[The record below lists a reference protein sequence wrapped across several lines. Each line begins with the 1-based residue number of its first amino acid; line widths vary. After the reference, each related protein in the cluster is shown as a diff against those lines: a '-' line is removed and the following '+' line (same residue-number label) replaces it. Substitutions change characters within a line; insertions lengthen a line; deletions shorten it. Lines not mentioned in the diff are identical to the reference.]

1 MPVKIDYKKELE
13 AAAKGMILIHD
24 PRLLIKLIVRSI
36 VQKVR
41 IEHAGMVLYDPVKDS
56 YVLAISKGDPG
67 SRIPEGFVR
76 FDKKNPINK
85 LFVEKEYKYLVENR
99 NALVSEDINKLI
111 WQESVISNGNGTKQ
125 LLHDV
130 STQMPKLNAVACVPA
145 YHQHML
151 LAILLLGQKHDGGRF
166 EQEELDFFSALA
178 SDVAIAIRNAQLFDD
193 LKREAERNRNLFIQT
208 TIALGSAIEAKDA
221 YTHGHTERVTKY
233 ALAIARQME
242 ASGIYA
248 FPPKFFE
255 NLYIAG
261 LLHDIGKIG
270 VSEAILCKQDKL
282 TEEEYEIMKTHT
294 SRGAEILS
302 SLTGFEEVINGVKYH
317 HERYDGKGYP
327 DGLTGEN
334 IPMIAAIIAVADT
347 FDAITTDRSYRKG
360 LSKEVA
366 IGEVQKFSMKQ
377 FNPKPVQ
384 ALFELYNKGELDRKS
399 TRLNSSH

>member
-1 MPVKIDYKKELE
+1 MSVKIDYKKELE
-13 AAAKGMILIHD
+13 SAAKGMILIHD

-41 IEHAGMVLYDPVKDS
+41 IQHAGMVLYDPLKDS
-56 YVLAISKGDPG
+56 YVLSISRGDPG
-67 SRIPEGFVR
+67 SKIPEGFVR
-76 FDKKNPINK
+76 FDKKHPIIR
-85 LFVEKEYKYLVENR
+85 LFIQKEYKYLVENR
-99 NALVSEDINKLI
+99 NALVSEDINKMI
-111 WQESVISNGNGTKQ
+111 WKESVISNGNGTKE

-145 YHQHML
+145 YHQHTL
-151 LAILLLGQKHDGGRF
+151 LAILLLGQKHDGERF
-166 EQEELDFFSALA
+166 DQEELDFFSALA
-178 SDVAIAIRNAQLFDD
+178 SDVAMAIRNAQLFDD
-193 LKREAERNRNLFIQT
+193 LRREAERNRNLFIQT

-233 ALAIARQME
+233 ALAVARHME
-242 ASGIYA
+242 SIKIYE

-282 TEEEYEIMKTHT
+282 TEEEYELMKTHT
-294 SRGAEILS
+294 TRGAEILS
-302 SLTGFEEVINGVKYH
+302 ALTGFEEVINGVKYH
-317 HERYDGKGYP
+317 HERYDGRGYP
-327 DGLTGEN
+327 DGLKGED
-334 IPMIAAIIAVADT
+334 IPIIAAIIAVADT

-360 LSKEVA
+360 LSKETA
-366 IGEVQKFSMKQ
+366 IIEIQKNSSKQ

-384 ALFELYNKGELDRKS
+384 ALVELYHKGEL
-399 TRLNSSH
+399 

>member
-1 MPVKIDYKKELE
+1 MSVKIDYKKELE
-13 AAAKGMILIHD
+13 SAAKGMILIHD

-36 VQKVR
+36 VQKVH
-41 IEHAGMVLYDPVKDS
+41 IQHAGMILYDPLKDS
-56 YVLAISKGDPG
+56 YVLSISRGDPG
-67 SRIPEGFVR
+67 SKIPEGFVR
-76 FDKKNPINK
+76 FDKKHPIIK
-85 LFVEKEYKYLVENR
+85 LFIEKEYKYLVENR
-99 NALVSEDINKLI
+99 NALVSEDLNKLI
-111 WQESVISNGNGTKQ
+111 WQESVISNGNGTKE
-125 LLHDV
+125 LLHNV

-145 YHQHML
+145 YHQNTL
-151 LAILLLGQKHDGGRF
+151 LAILLLGQKHDGSKF

-178 SDVAIAIRNAQLFDD
+178 SDVAMAIRNAQLFDD
-193 LKREAERNRNLFIQT
+193 LRREAERNRNLFIQT

-233 ALAIARQME
+233 ALAVARQME
-242 ASGIYA
+242 SSSIYE

-270 VSEAILCKQDKL
+270 VAEAILCKQDKL
-282 TEEEYEIMKTHT
+282 TDEEYELMKNHT
-294 SRGAEILS
+294 TRGAEILS
-302 SLTGFEEVINGVKYH
+302 ALTGFEEVINGVKYH

-327 DGLTGEN
+327 DGLKGEG
-334 IPMIAAIIAVADT
+334 IPIIAAIIAVADT

-366 IGEVQKFSMKQ
+366 MAEIQKNTLKQ

-384 ALFELYNKGELDRKS
+384 ALAELYHKGEL
-399 TRLNSSH
+399 